1 MKKAYDPFYIR
12 KGLSFISV
20 IHLTNLLIGEIIS
33 LHHTCVGFFMK
44 KRLIKKEWEAHIQD
58 FKESG
63 LSKAA
68 DLQPFSCPSNSRAR
82 LQ

>member
-1 MKKAYDPFYIR
+1 
-12 KGLSFISV
+12 
-20 IHLTNLLIGEIIS
+20 
-33 LHHTCVGFFMK
+33 MK

-68 DLQPFSCPSNSRAR
+68 WC
-82 LQ
+82 